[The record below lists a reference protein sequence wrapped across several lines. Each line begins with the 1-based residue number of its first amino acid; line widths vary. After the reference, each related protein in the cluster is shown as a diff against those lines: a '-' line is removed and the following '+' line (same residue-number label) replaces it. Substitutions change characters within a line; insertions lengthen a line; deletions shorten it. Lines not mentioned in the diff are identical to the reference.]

1 MGGKQQANDLKPG
14 LGAQGCKSV
23 GASCDK
29 EGIGFAHISII
40 AEIQLYCK
48 PFFLKPFFPFLHLTF
63 WALACLRNAS
73 FFAFDRVRPAWDTFD
88 FWAFMMRKRAFFVFI
103 LAGLAAYPAFGQHA
117 PANSAPA
124 ADKPT
129 PRAEAYY
136 NFTIGHLY
144 ELQYEQT
151 SQPEFASKAIE
162 AYKKAYAIDPQSPI
176 IGERLAEMYWK
187 AQRVREAVSEANE
200 VLKRDPNDLATH
212 RLLGRIFL
220 RSLGDINGSGVQTEM
235 VGKAIAEYAE
245 VHRLDPSDQEASLWL
260 ARLYRLHN
268 DLEKAEQV
276 LQGMLKDDPANE
288 AAVEQ
293 LTQLLLDE
301 NKAEDAIK
309 LLEGMTAHSS
319 SATLFDL
326 LGDAYTQTHDYA
338 KAEAAYRK
346 ATDLDP
352 SEMSHLR
359 GLGQTLLTEEK
370 YTEALSV
377 YTKLTDLMPDDA
389 DNYLRIAQIY
399 RELHQLDKAEENLLK
414 ARQYNPGSLEV
425 LYNEAMIYES
435 QGRYEDA
442 IHVLTDAITGI
453 KAQST
458 VLPSRRRSL
467 AVLYQQLGMLYRDV
481 QNFQAAIYT
490 FQELG
495 HLGEEEDHRA
505 RLLIMDTYRIA
516 KDLSKALQTGR
527 EAMAKYPN
535 DNSIRSSLALLMGEN
550 QQTDEAVKLLTN
562 DLKGTA
568 NDRDT
573 YLNLSQIYE
582 RARRY
587 TDAEQAAHKAEAFAS
602 NPHDN
607 ELAWLMLGAVYERQ
621 KQYEKAEDQFKKVLE
636 INPKN
641 AQVLNYYGY
650 MLADRGVR
658 LEEAHDL
665 IQRAVDLEPFN
676 GAYLDSLGWVYFK
689 QNKTEEAEAMLR
701 KAIEHEPH
709 DPTIRSHLGDVFAK
723 QGRMDLA
730 AAEWDKSLTEW
741 RRALPADLESDKV
754 AEVEKKLSQV
764 KHRVAQKSSAT
775 DAKP

>member
-1 MGGKQQANDLKPG
+1 MRNR
-14 LGAQGCKSV
+14 
-23 GASCDK
+23 
-29 EGIGFAHISII
+29 
-40 AEIQLYCK
+40 
-48 PFFLKPFFPFLHLTF
+48 
-63 WALACLRNAS
+63 ALC
-73 FFAFDRVRPAWDTFD
+73 T
-88 FWAFMMRKRAFFVFI
+88 FVF
-103 LAGLAAYPAFGQHA
+103 AGLAAFSALGQHP
-117 PANSAPA
+117 PASSAGP
-124 ADKPT
+124 ADKPAL
-129 PRAEAYY
+129 RAEAYY
-136 NFTIGHLY
+136 NFAIGHLY

-151 SQPEFASKAIE
+151 SQPDFASKAIE

-212 RLLGRIFL
+212 RLLGRIYL
-220 RSLGDINGSGVQTEM
+220 RSLGDINGSSVQTEM

-268 DLEKAEQV
+268 DPDKAEQV
-276 LQGMLKDDPANE
+276 LQSMLKDDPGNE

-301 NKAEDAIK
+301 NKADEAIK

-326 LGDAYTQTHDYA
+326 LGDAYSQTHDYA

-346 ATDLDP
+346 AVDLDP

-370 YTEALSV
+370 YLEALSI
-377 YTKLTDLMPDDA
+377 YQKLADLMPDDS

-435 QGRYEDA
+435 QGRYDDA
-442 IHVLTDAITGI
+442 IRVLSDAITGI

-495 HLGEEEDHRA
+495 HLGEEEDRRA
-505 RLLIMDTYRIA
+505 RLLIMDTYRQA
-516 KDLSKALQTGR
+516 KDLPKALQTGR
-527 EAMAKYPN
+527 EAMVKYPS
-535 DNSIRSSLALLMGEN
+535 DNSIRSSQALLLGEN
-550 QQTDEAVKLLTN
+550 QQTDEAVKLLSN
-562 DLKGTA
+562 DLKGTP

-582 RARRY
+582 RGHRY
-587 TDAEQAAHKAEAFAS
+587 ADAEQAARQAEAFSAD
-602 NPHDN
+602 PHDN

-621 KQYEKAEDQFKKVLE
+621 KQYDKAENEFRKILDV
-636 INPKN
+636 NPKN
-641 AQVLNYYGY
+641 ASVLNYYGY

-658 LEEAHDL
+658 LDEAHDL
-665 IQRAVDLEPFN
+665 IQRAVNLEPFN

-689 QNKTEEAEAMLR
+689 QNKTEEAEALLR
-701 KAIEHEPH
+701 KAIEREPH
-709 DPTIRSHLGDVFAK
+709 DPTIRSHLGDVFAR
-723 QGRMDLA
+723 QGRTDLA
-730 AAEWDKSLTEW
+730 AAEWEKSLTEW

-754 AEVEKKLSQV
+754 AEVEKKLNQV
-764 KHRVAQKSSAT
+764 KHRVAQKSPAT